1 MALRDDLRIIRDHF
15 VRTVVFLSCE
25 TSIALIFRWNPAHLP
40 EDIVRWI
47 VFGAAWFV
55 VATVA
60 IFTVTCFL
68 LLIRSSWR
76 ELFSSAEVGDKT

>member
-1 MALRDDLRIIRDHF
+1 MALKDDLRIIRDHF
-15 VRTVVFLSCE
+15 VGMIVFLSCE
-25 TSIALIFRWNPAHLP
+25 TSIALIFRWNPARLP

-47 VFGAAWFV
+47 VAGAAWVV

-68 LLIRSSWR
+68 LLVRSSWR
-76 ELFSSAEVGDKT
+76 EIFSSAEVADKT